1 VTLLVLFAFV
11 AGAATALSPCVLP
24 VLPVALAAGVT
35 GGRRRPLG
43 VVAGLVLSFTFATV
57 ALVYLLS
64 ALGLPDRFFR
74 TLAIVV
80 LGVAGVAL
88 IVPGAAARIEAWIG
102 RLTTRV
108 RPRRRGDG
116 FWSGVVL
123 GMSLGLV
130 YAPCAGPILAGV
142 ITVSA
147 SQEFTAGRLAV
158 AFAYSAGSGV
168 VLYGLMLGGRR
179 LMSPLAQRTGSFQRA
194 MGALMV
200 VVAVLM
206 AAELDIRFENEI
218 ATSLPALVVNP
229 SKDLEEAGA
238 TRDRLADLRGGRRG
252 TVAEAAGAGDDAGLP
267 VLGRAPEIQGT
278 QRWFNTPN
286 GSPLSLRSLRGRVV
300 LLDFWTYSCINCLRT
315 LPELRSW
322 DGRYRRAGLTI
333 IGLHAPE
340 FPFERDAGNVERA
353 IARNEL
359 RYPVAQDN
367 DFATWRAYGNQYWP
381 AKYLI
386 DARGRVRYAH
396 FGEGEYE
403 ATERA
408 IRALLSEA
416 GRERLGRRASAR
428 VESALPGATP
438 ESYLGAERAERFLN
452 GPIAEGRR
460 DFELPGG
467 AVAALPRDH
476 LAYEGPWRID
486 ASHGTAAGRGA
497 RLHLRFSARRV
508 FLVLGARGT
517 GRTVGI
523 AVDGRRRRE
532 LTVTETRLYDIVTLP
547 RPGEHLLT
555 LTLAPGVEAYAF
567 TFG

>member
-1 VTLLVLFAFV
+1 
-11 AGAATALSPCVLP
+11 
-24 VLPVALAAGVT
+24 
-35 GGRRRPLG
+35 
-43 VVAGLVLSFTFATV
+43 
-57 ALVYLLS
+57 
-64 ALGLPDRFFR
+64 
-74 TLAIVV
+74 
-80 LGVAGVAL
+80 
-88 IVPGAAARIEAWIG
+88 
-102 RLTTRV
+102 
-108 RPRRRGDG
+108 
-116 FWSGVVL
+116 
-123 GMSLGLV
+123 MSLGLV

-147 SQEFTAGRLAV
+147 SQDFTAGRLAV
-158 AFAYSAGSGV
+158 ALAYSAGSGV

-179 LMSPLAQRTGSFQRA
+179 LTSPLAQRSGSFQRA

-218 ATSLPALVVNP
+218 ASSLPALVVNP
-229 SKDLEEAGA
+229 SKELEETGA

-286 GSPLSLRSLRGRVV
+286 GSPLSLARCGGGWCCSTSGPTPASTAFGRFRSSGRG
-300 LLDFWTYSCINCLRT
+300 TAAT
-315 LPELRSW
+315 GAP
-322 DGRYRRAGLTI
+322 GLTI
-333 IGLHAPE
+333 IGVHAPE

-428 VESALPGATP
+428 VETAVPGATP
-438 ESYLGAERAERFLN
+438 ESYLGAERAARFLN

-517 GRTVGI
+517 GR
-523 AVDGRRRRE
+523 DRRGRRWTAGAAASSRS
-532 LTVTETRLYDIVTLP
+532 P
-547 RPGEHLLT
+547 RPVST
-555 LTLAPGVEAYAF
+555 TS
-567 TFG
+567 

>member
-1 VTLLVLFAFV
+1 M
-11 AGAATALSPCVLP
+11 
-24 VLPVALAAGVT
+24 
-35 GGRRRPLG
+35 RR
-43 VVAGLVLSFTFATV
+43 
-57 ALVYLLS
+57 
-64 ALGLPDRFFR
+64 
-74 TLAIVV
+74 
-80 LGVAGVAL
+80 
-88 IVPGAAARIEAWIG
+88 
-102 RLTTRV
+102 
-108 RPRRRGDG
+108 
-116 FWSGVVL
+116 
-123 GMSLGLV
+123 
-130 YAPCAGPILAGV
+130 
-142 ITVSA
+142 
-147 SQEFTAGRLAV
+147 
-158 AFAYSAGSGV
+158 
-168 VLYGLMLGGRR
+168 
-179 LMSPLAQRTGSFQRA
+179 
-194 MGALMV
+194 
-200 VVAVLM
+200 
-206 AAELDIRFENEI
+206 
-218 ATSLPALVVNP
+218 
-229 SKDLEEAGA
+229 
-238 TRDRLADLRGGRRG
+238 
-252 TVAEAAGAGDDAGLP
+252 LP

-333 IGLHAPE
+333 IGVHAPE

-428 VESALPGATP
+428 VESPLPGATP
-438 ESYLGAERAERFLN
+438 ESYLGAERAARFLN
-452 GPIAEGRR
+452 GPIEEGRH
-460 DFELPGG
+460 DFDLPGG
-467 AVAALPRDH
+467 AVDALPRDH

-497 RLHLRFSARRV
+497 RLYLRFSARRV

-517 GRTVGI
+517 SRTVGI